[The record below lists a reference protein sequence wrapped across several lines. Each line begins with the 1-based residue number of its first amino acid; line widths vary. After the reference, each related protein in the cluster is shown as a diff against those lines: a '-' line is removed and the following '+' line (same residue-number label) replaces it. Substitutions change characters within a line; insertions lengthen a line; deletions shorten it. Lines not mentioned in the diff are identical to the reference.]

1 MSTRHTPHSGAK
13 SVPKKRPTDA
23 GSIREVVQ
31 RIVELGPLPPGDA
44 WDESVSDREEW
55 LHSIVP
61 PLTTDEAAA
70 LTRCFGP
77 DDCGGLAWTLV
88 HLIESAPRSPVTAEP
103 GPSANPWLRRLWER
117 AQRGRPPLRDQPRS
131 LSEAVEQVIEIVG
144 SLPCGDGRAGHWER
158 MIETIAE
165 QDSLPGDDYDLLASA
180 VDEAFGAWSYATRRA
195 IWLDTDSGMA
205 DDDDGDDDEMSI
217 NACGSALCAEVV
229 QAVTQVAGEEA
240 ERLRAHRGEKRKSK
254 R

>member
-1 MSTRHTPHSGAK
+1 MSARRTPRSGTK
-13 SVPKKRPTDA
+13 SVAKKGPTDT

-31 RIVELGPLPPGDA
+31 RIVELGPLPPGAA

-70 LTRCFGP
+70 LTCCFGP
-77 DDCGGLAWTLV
+77 DDCGV
-88 HLIESAPRSPVTAEP
+88 
-103 GPSANPWLRRLWER
+103 PS
-117 AQRGRPPLRDQPRS
+117 
-131 LSEAVEQVIEIVG
+131 
-144 SLPCGDGRAGHWER
+144 GDGRPGHWER

-165 QDSLPGDDYDLLASA
+165 QDSLPGDDYDLLESA

-205 DDDDGDDDEMSI
+205 DDDEMAI
-217 NACGSALCAEVV
+217 NACGSALCVEVV
-229 QAVTQVAGEEA
+229 
-240 ERLRAHRGEKRKSK
+240 
-254 R
+254 